1 MFQAKFAA
9 TLIPPLLLL
18 SFSLSAQVQT
28 PVCPPNVVPAPHKAS
43 KVSPANQPPA
53 QPDAT
58 IPASAAMDTPLPA
71 VKADPIARTGTA
83 DPPASSEVIDAT
95 PAEPA
100 SSPNSPSPLNPPE
113 QPASSTPVVAA
124 KPIVSEAVSD
134 GRSSYQPTS
143 GAASF
148 APAGGAGFVQ
158 LIPPPLVKKNPESMR
173 PFSVYALG
181 IKFDTLGAGI
191 EIATPLS
198 HSFNLR
204 TSANF
209 LGFAYPF
216 SIDEINYN
224 AELHFRSQ
232 QVNVDWFPER
242 RGGFHVSAGLIYLRN
257 NLSALASVQPGH
269 YFELGD
275 QGFTNSVDDPLNGT
289 AKVIYPHSVAPTLMF
304 GFSNMLPRSGKH
316 FSLPYEFG
324 VAYTGA
330 PRIDV
335 QLNGTACTSQGCFD
349 AATNAEMQQS
359 LQQENT
365 KLNNS
370 LKDFP
375 VYPILSAG
383 LAYRF

>member
-1 MFQAKFAA
+1 MFQAKFAGI
-9 TLIPPLLLL
+9 LIPPLLLL
-18 SFSLSAQVQT
+18 SFSLAAQAQT
-28 PVCPPNVVPAPHKAS
+28 PVCPPNVVPTPHKAL
-43 KVSPANQPPA
+43 KVSPANQLPVQPA
-53 QPDAT
+53 AA
-58 IPASAAMDTPLPA
+58 IPVSAAMNTAMPG
-71 VKADPIARTGTA
+71 VKAEPIARTGTA
-83 DPPASSEVIDAT
+83 DPPTSSEGIEAA
-95 PAEPA
+95 PAEPSSSPNPPDQPAA
-100 SSPNSPSPLNPPE
+100 SSPM
-113 QPASSTPVVAA
+113 VAA

-148 APAGGAGFVQ
+148 APASGAGFVQ
-158 LIPPPLVKKNPESMR
+158 LTPPPLVKKNPETMR
-173 PFSVYALG
+173 PFTVYALG

-204 TSANF
+204 TGANF

-216 SIDEINYN
+216 SVDEINYN

-232 QVNVDWFPER
+232 QVSIDWFPEHH
-242 RGGFHVSAGLIYLRN
+242 GSFHVSAGLIYLRN
-257 NLSALASVQPGH
+257 NLSALASVEPGH

-289 AKVIYPHSVAPTLMF
+289 AKVVYPHSIAPTLMMGF
-304 GFSNMLPRSGKH
+304 GNLLPRSGKH

-330 PRIDV
+330 PRINV

-349 AATNAEMQQS
+349 AATNAEMQES

-370 LKDFP
+370 LKNFP